1 MIQPLGLIRVP
12 LAGVPIRVTSVL
24 PNPLD
29 RYACHGVM
37 FQALPTNA
45 GRIYI
50 GMSGMNKATFAQMLA
65 FLAIPT
71 ANVIP
76 SYSAALTLSP
86 AAVHLHEMFVDVDQ
100 NNDGVIVSVLIT

>member
-1 MIQPLGLIRVP
+1 MIQALGVIQVP
-12 LAGVPIRVTSVL
+12 LAGVPLRVTSVL
-24 PNPLD
+24 PNPTE
-29 RYACHGVM
+29 RFTCHGVM

-45 GRIYI
+45 GRVYI
-50 GMSGMNKATFAQMLA
+50 GMEGMNRVTFVNMLA

-86 AAVHLHEMFVDVDQ
+86 AAILLTTMFVDVDS